1 MTTLLSRRLFLRR
14 AGVATASAAAVLTPP
29 IVVAATSAPTENP
42 DLLAAGQE
50 LAKAEAVF
58 LKADAAKEAAH
69 RAFDAICPKMPDE
82 LVTGADSV
90 LGHCCEGE
98 VDGELNPVYPPA
110 AVDENG
116 KTYYPGPR
124 RILSSQRLR
133 DTVAHEAP
141 RSRYVREAKK
151 MLPVAE
157 RYEAEFE
164 AARQTAGLPSATE
177 VRYWAGHEVAKL
189 AERIKDMPAAT
200 WAGIGIKA
208 RAIVACSRIGD
219 RENYGA
225 LLYAAP
231 LLAADAARIAAETVE
246 T

>member
-1 MTTLLSRRLFLRR
+1 MLSRRLFLRR
-14 AGVATASAAAVLTPP
+14 AGIATASAAAAIAPS
-29 IVVAATSAPTENP
+29 VVAAASPAPVENP
-42 DLLAAGQE
+42 DLLAVGRE
-50 LAKAEAVF
+50 LAKAEAAF
-58 LKADAAKEAAH
+58 LKADEAKVAAL
-69 RAFDAICPKMPDE
+69 RAFEAIRPAMPDE
-82 LVTGADSV
+82 LVTQSGSV

-124 RILSSQRLR
+124 RILSSDRLR
-133 DTVAHEAP
+133 DTIAHEAP

-151 MLPVAE
+151 MLPIAE
-157 RYEAEFE
+157 RYEAEFK
-164 AARQTAGLPSATE
+164 AARQAVGLPQAVE
-177 VRYWAGHEVAKL
+177 ARFWAGHEVAKL
-189 AERIKDMPAAT
+189 AEQIKDMPAVT

-231 LLAADAARIAAETVE
+231 LLAADAARIATKTAEA
-246 T
+246 

>member
-14 AGVATASAAAVLTPP
+14 AGV
-29 IVVAATSAPTENP
+29 VAATAATITVPVVATAAAHPIENP
-42 DLLAAGQE
+42 DLLAAGRE
-50 LAKAEAVF
+50 LAKAEAAF
-58 LKADAAKEAAH
+58 LEADAAKEAAR
-69 RAFDAICPKMPDE
+69 RAFDAICPKLPND
-82 LVTGADSV
+82 LVTDTDSV

-110 AVDENG
+110 ATGENG

-124 RILSSQRLR
+124 RILSSHRLR
-133 DTVAHEAP
+133 NTIAHDAP
-141 RSRYVREAKK
+141 RSRHVREAKK
-151 MLPVAE
+151 MLPIAE

-164 AARQTAGLPSATE
+164 AARQTAGLPAAIE
-177 VRYWAGHEVAKL
+177 ARYWAGHEVAKL

-225 LLYAAP
+225 LLHAAP
-231 LLAADAARIAAETVE
+231 LLAADAARIAAEKVE
-246 T
+246 A

>member
-1 MTTLLSRRLFLRR
+1 MAPT
-14 AGVATASAAAVLTPP
+14 
-29 IVVAATSAPTENP
+29 VVAAATPTPAENS
-42 DLLAAGQE
+42 DLLAAGRE
-50 LAKAEAVF
+50 LDKAEAAF
-58 LKADAAKEAAH
+58 LEADEAKAAAR
-69 RAFDAICPKMPDE
+69 RAFDAICPAMPPE

-110 AVDENG
+110 AVDEDG

-124 RILSSQRLR
+124 RILSSHRLR

-151 MLPVAE
+151 MLPIAE

-164 AARQTAGLPSATE
+164 AARRATGLPAAIE
-177 VRYWAGHEVAKL
+177 ARFWAGHEVANI
-189 AERIKDMPAAT
+189 AERIKDLPAVT

-231 LLAADAARIAAETVE
+231 LLAADAARIASESGEA
-246 T
+246 